1 MLWQGVFVYDA
12 PSNHLKGITMKHTFF
27 LLAAT
32 AAISLTAF
40 GAAANE
46 PAKTQAKAA
55 AKTEANAQA
64 QEPGLFDKV
73 GNWFKNDDA
82 ADAKAAHESAKAE
95 PAAGETQQ
103 PKARKASQT
112 NANAKRR
119 PSEQT
124 NPALGRVLTEGGAEI
139 GVRTN
144 AKLGQGAAGSYGNN

>member
-1 MLWQGVFVYDA
+1 
-12 PSNHLKGITMKHTFF
+12 MKHTFF

-40 GAAANE
+40 GASATE
-46 PAKTQAKAA
+46 PVKTQAKAA
-55 AKTEANAQA
+55 AKTEAKAQAGANAQA